1 VADLLRAEGVDC
13 HRRGKDRGAREESGE
28 LSMKANMNPSSKG
41 KSPSQ
46 EIDAIIKEPGDW
58 RGKKLSQL
66 RALIKKADPAV
77 VEEVNVEKTLPTNGS
92 PRLVS

>member
-1 VADLLRAEGVDC
+1 MAA
-13 HRRGKDRGAREESGE
+13 
-28 LSMKANMNPSSKG
+28 MSSDM
-41 KSPSQ
+41 SISHQ
-46 EIDAIIKEPGDW
+46 IDAIIKEPGDW